1 MSSAHS
7 KLSALLIVTILSS
20 YPLHAADQHWLRVS
34 SDHFVVLTD
43 AGQKAGHDTAAR
55 FEQMRAM
62 FGQLLM
68 RNKIRMGEPL
78 EIVAIGSDKEYQQLA
93 PTANGPVP
101 PGIWIPGEDR
111 IFIMLN
117 FARPDSWR
125 AIEHSFAHYW
135 LDYNY
140 PPTPAWFDEG
150 FAEYFASLNLTSK
163 NAEFGSDP
171 ELNPVYESGVAAD
184 EIGDVKSF
192 TEILQNPVWL
202 AWPDLFTM
210 KNRVV
215 NGREGTHHTLFYAQ
229 SWILVHYL
237 INKDKLSDAG
247 KYFGLVELQKV
258 PVEQAIQQ
266 AFGMTPE
273 QLDHEVKDYFHSLTP
288 LFTSLDASKRSGMA
302 DSAEGTSHSQLPF
315 TLDEVSTSAKD
326 VPIPE
331 AQALIDEVELRI
343 PERRAHAFDDLEKLI
358 DDPKTETVVADRA
371 LSWAYVQKGDTKNAF
386 RELSAAIHLD
396 ANDPWT
402 RLGLALASYHSGE
415 QGARIQGLANM
426 MESLHIVIDQNPE
439 FAEAYNMLG
448 WAQLQGGG
456 PNAAIQSLKM
466 AVQLNPRDDGYQLR
480 LAQAYFSAKKF
491 AEASEILTR
500 LKQSTDPQIAH
511 AAAKDLSDLPFLE
524 KYGVPPVDTSAAK
537 ENTSGANG
545 SSAPQKEAAKNDN
558 DDDDQPRPKA
568 VSLEPKIDKRPV
580 KFLKVRILSVDCS
593 KAPAAV
599 LSVSSGGRKLT
610 MNVADYKSV
619 AVLGTDKFS
628 CNWKNLPVDINYR
641 ASGKTTGDLVS
652 IELK

>member
-1 MSSAHS
+1 MSLQR
-7 KLSALLIVTILSS
+7 KLSRILIALILTL
-20 YPLHAADQHWLRVS
+20 PVHAADQHWLRVS

-68 RNKIRMGEPL
+68 RNKIKMGEPL
-78 EIVAIGSDKEYQQLA
+78 QIIAVGDNKEYQQLA
-93 PTANGPVP
+93 PTANGPSA
-101 PGIWIPGEDR
+101 PGFWLSGEDR
-111 IFIMLN
+111 IFIVLN
-117 FARPDSWR
+117 LSRPDSWR
-125 AIEHSFAHYW
+125 AIEHPFAHYW
-135 LDYNY
+135 LNYNY

-150 FAEYFASLNLTSK
+150 FAEYFASLNLTGK

-171 ELNPVYESGVAAD
+171 ELNPIYESGVAAD
-184 EIGDVKSF
+184 ETSNLKSF

-202 AWPDLFTM
+202 AWPDLLTM

-229 SWILVHYL
+229 SWILVDYL

-266 AFGMTPE
+266 AFGMTTE
-273 QLDHEVKDYFHSLTP
+273 QLDHEVKSYFHSLTP
-288 LFTSLDASKRSGMA
+288 LFTTLDASKRQGIP
-302 DSAEGTSHSQLPF
+302 SAPEGTTQSPLPF
-315 TLDEVSTSAKD
+315 SLEEVSTSAKD
-326 VPIPE
+326 VPLPE
-331 AQALIDEVELRI
+331 AQALVDEMELRI
-343 PERRAHAFDDLEKLI
+343 PERRPRAFNDLEKLT
-358 DDPKTETVVADRA
+358 DNPKTETVVAHRA
-371 LSWAYVQKGDTKNAF
+371 LSWAYVQKGDTENAF
-386 RELSAAIHLD
+386 EELNAAMHMD

-415 QGARIQGLANM
+415 RGARIQGLANM
-426 MESLHIVIDQNPE
+426 MESLHIVIDEYPD

-466 AVQLNPRDDGYQLR
+466 AVQLAPREEGYQLR

-500 LKQSTDPQIAH
+500 LKQSDDRQIAS

-524 KYGVPPVDTSAAK
+524 KYGVPPEDASAPKQVTSAS
-537 ENTSGANG
+537 T
-545 SSAPQKEAAKNDN
+545 SSASVAQKKEVSD
-558 DDDDQPRPKA
+558 DDDDQPATKPA
-568 VSLEPKIDKRPV
+568 SLEPKIDRRPV

-593 KAPAAV
+593 KAPAAE
-599 LSVSSGGRKLT
+599 LSVSTGSRKLT

-619 AVLGTDKFS
+619 ALIGVDKFS
-628 CNWKNLPVDINYR
+628 CAWKNMPVNINYR

-652 IELK
+652 IEIQ

>member
-1 MSSAHS
+1 MSLQR
-7 KLSALLIVTILSS
+7 KLSRILIALILTL
-20 YPLHAADQHWLRVS
+20 PVHAADQHWLRVS

-55 FEQMRAM
+55 FEEMRAM

-68 RNKIRMGEPL
+68 RNKIKMGEPL
-78 EIVAIGSDKEYQQLA
+78 QIIAVGDNKEYQQFA
-93 PTANGPVP
+93 PTANRPSA
-101 PGIWIPGEDR
+101 PGFWLPGEDR
-111 IFIMLN
+111 IFIVLN
-117 FARPDSWR
+117 LSRPDSWR
-125 AIEHSFAHYW
+125 AIEHPFAHYW
-135 LDYNY
+135 LNYNY

-150 FAEYFASLNLTSK
+150 FAEYFASLDLTGK

-171 ELNPVYESGVAAD
+171 ELNPIYESGVAAD
-184 EIGDVKSF
+184 ETSNLKSF

-202 AWPDLFTM
+202 AWPDLLTM

-229 SWILVHYL
+229 SWILVDYL

-266 AFGMTPE
+266 AFGMTTE

-288 LFTSLDASKRSGMA
+288 LFTTLDASKRQGTP
-302 DSAEGTSHSQLPF
+302 SAPEGTTQSSLPF
-315 TLDEVSTSAKD
+315 SLEEVSTSAKD
-326 VPIPE
+326 VPLPE
-331 AQALIDEVELRI
+331 AQALVDEMELRI
-343 PERRAHAFDDLEKLI
+343 PERRPRAFNDLEKLTE
-358 DDPKTETVVADRA
+358 DPKTETVVAHRA
-371 LSWAYVQKGDTKNAF
+371 LSWAYVQKGDTENAF
-386 RELSAAIHLD
+386 EELNAAMHMD

-415 QGARIQGLANM
+415 RGARIQGLANM
-426 MESLHIVIDQNPE
+426 MESLHIVIDEYPE

-456 PNAAIQSLKM
+456 PNAAIQSMKM
-466 AVQLNPRDDGYQLR
+466 AVQLAPREEGYQLR

-491 AEASEILTR
+491 PEASEILTR
-500 LKQSTDPQIAH
+500 LKQSDDRQIAS

-524 KYGVPPVDTSAAK
+524 KYGVPPEDASAPKQVTSASTSNAGVAQKK
-537 ENTSGANG
+537 EVS
-545 SSAPQKEAAKNDN
+545 DD
-558 DDDDQPRPKA
+558 DDDDQPAPKPA
-568 VSLEPKIDKRPV
+568 SLEPKIDRRPV

-593 KAPAAV
+593 KAPAAA
-599 LSVSSGGRKLT
+599 LSVSAGSRKLT

-619 AVLGTDKFS
+619 ALIGADKFS
-628 CNWKNLPVDINYR
+628 CAWKNMPVNINYR

-652 IELK
+652 IEIQ

>member
-1 MSSAHS
+1 MSLQR
-7 KLSALLIVTILSS
+7 KLSRILIALILTL
-20 YPLHAADQHWLRVS
+20 PVHAADQHWLRVS

-68 RNKIRMGEPL
+68 RNKIKMGEPL
-78 EIVAIGSDKEYQQLA
+78 QIIAVGDNKEYQQLA
-93 PTANGPVP
+93 PTANGPSA
-101 PGIWIPGEDR
+101 PGFWLSGEDR
-111 IFIMLN
+111 IFIVLN
-117 FARPDSWR
+117 LSRPDSWR
-125 AIEHSFAHYW
+125 AIEHPFAHYW
-135 LDYNY
+135 LNYNY

-150 FAEYFASLNLTSK
+150 FAEYFASLNLTGK

-171 ELNPVYESGVAAD
+171 ELNPIYESGVAAD
-184 EIGDVKSF
+184 ETSNLKSF

-202 AWPDLFTM
+202 AWPDLLTM

-229 SWILVHYL
+229 SWILVDYL

-266 AFGMTPE
+266 AFGMTTE
-273 QLDHEVKDYFHSLTP
+273 QLDHEVKSYFHSLTP
-288 LFTSLDASKRSGMA
+288 LFTTLDASKRQGIP
-302 DSAEGTSHSQLPF
+302 SAPEGTTQSPLPF
-315 TLDEVSTSAKD
+315 SLEEVSTSAKD
-326 VPIPE
+326 VPLPE
-331 AQALIDEVELRI
+331 AQALVDEMELRI
-343 PERRAHAFDDLEKLI
+343 PERRPRAFNDLEKLT
-358 DDPKTETVVADRA
+358 DDPKTETVVAHRA
-371 LSWAYVQKGDTKNAF
+371 LSWAYVQKGDTENAF
-386 RELSAAIHLD
+386 EELNAAMHMD

-415 QGARIQGLANM
+415 RGARIQGLANM
-426 MESLHIVIDQNPE
+426 MESLHIVIDEYPD

-466 AVQLNPRDDGYQLR
+466 AVQLAPREEGYQLR

-500 LKQSTDPQIAH
+500 LKQSDDRQIAS

-524 KYGVPPVDTSAAK
+524 KYGVPPEDASAPKQVTSAS
-537 ENTSGANG
+537 T
-545 SSAPQKEAAKNDN
+545 SSASVAQKKEVSD
-558 DDDDQPRPKA
+558 DDDDQPATKPA
-568 VSLEPKIDKRPV
+568 SLEPKIDRRPV

-593 KAPAAV
+593 KAPAAE
-599 LSVSSGGRKLT
+599 LSVSTGSRKLT

-619 AVLGTDKFS
+619 ALIGVDKFS
-628 CNWKNLPVDINYR
+628 CAWKNMPVNINYR

-652 IELK
+652 IEIQ

>member
-1 MSSAHS
+1 MSLQR
-7 KLSALLIVTILSS
+7 KLSRILIALILTL
-20 YPLHAADQHWLRVS
+20 PVHAADQHWLRVS

-68 RNKIRMGEPL
+68 RNKIKMGEPL
-78 EIVAIGSDKEYQQLA
+78 QIIAVGDNKEYQQLA
-93 PTANGPVP
+93 PTANGPSA
-101 PGIWIPGEDR
+101 PGFWLSGEDR
-111 IFIMLN
+111 IFIVLN
-117 FARPDSWR
+117 LSRPDSWR
-125 AIEHSFAHYW
+125 AIEHPFAHYW
-135 LDYNY
+135 LNYNY

-150 FAEYFASLNLTSK
+150 FAEYFASLDLTGK

-171 ELNPVYESGVAAD
+171 ELNPIYESGVAAD
-184 EIGDVKSF
+184 ETSNLKSF

-202 AWPDLFTM
+202 AWPDLLTM

-229 SWILVHYL
+229 SWILVDYL

-266 AFGMTPE
+266 AFGMTTE

-288 LFTSLDASKRSGMA
+288 LFTTLDASKRQGTP
-302 DSAEGTSHSQLPF
+302 SAPEGTTQSPLPF
-315 TLDEVSTSAKD
+315 SLEEVSTSAKD
-326 VPIPE
+326 VPLPE
-331 AQALIDEVELRI
+331 AQALVDEMELRI
-343 PERRAHAFDDLEKLI
+343 PERRAHAFNELEKLT
-358 DDPKTETVVADRA
+358 DDPKTETVVAHRA
-371 LSWAYVQKGDTKNAF
+371 LSWAYVQKGDTENAF
-386 RELSAAIHLD
+386 EELNAAMHMD

-415 QGARIQGLANM
+415 RGARIQGLANM
-426 MESLHIVIDQNPE
+426 MESLHIVIDEYPE

-456 PNAAIQSLKM
+456 PNAAIQSMKM
-466 AVQLNPRDDGYQLR
+466 AVQLAPREEGYQLR

-491 AEASEILTR
+491 PEASEILTR
-500 LKQSTDPQIAH
+500 LKQSDDRQIAS

-524 KYGVPPVDTSAAK
+524 KYGVPPEDASAPKQVTSASTSNAGMAQKK
-537 ENTSGANG
+537 EVS
-545 SSAPQKEAAKNDN
+545 DD
-558 DDDDQPRPKA
+558 DDDDQPAPKPA
-568 VSLEPKIDKRPV
+568 SLEPKIDRRPV

-593 KAPAAV
+593 KAPAAA
-599 LSVSSGGRKLT
+599 LSVSAGSRKLT

-619 AVLGTDKFS
+619 ALIGADKFS
-628 CNWKNLPVDINYR
+628 CAWKNMPVNINYR

-652 IELK
+652 IEIQ

>member
-1 MSSAHS
+1 MSLQR
-7 KLSALLIVTILSS
+7 KLSRILIALILTL
-20 YPLHAADQHWLRVS
+20 PVHAADQHWLRVS

-55 FEQMRAM
+55 FEEMRAM

-68 RNKIRMGEPL
+68 RNKIKMGEPL
-78 EIVAIGSDKEYQQLA
+78 QIIAVGDNKEYQQLA
-93 PTANGPVP
+93 PTANGPSA
-101 PGIWIPGEDR
+101 PGFWLSGEDR
-111 IFIMLN
+111 IFIVLN
-117 FARPDSWR
+117 LSRPDSWR
-125 AIEHSFAHYW
+125 AIEHPFAHYW
-135 LDYNY
+135 LNYNY

-150 FAEYFASLNLTSK
+150 FAEYFASLNLTGK

-171 ELNPVYESGVAAD
+171 ELNPIYESGVAAD
-184 EIGDVKSF
+184 ETSNLKSF

-202 AWPDLFTM
+202 AWPDLLTM

-229 SWILVHYL
+229 SWILVDYL

-266 AFGMTPE
+266 AFGMTTE
-273 QLDHEVKDYFHSLTP
+273 QLDHEVKSYFHSLTP
-288 LFTSLDASKRSGMA
+288 LFTTLDASKRQGIP
-302 DSAEGTSHSQLPF
+302 SAPEGTTQSPLPF
-315 TLDEVSTSAKD
+315 SLEEVSTSAKD
-326 VPIPE
+326 VPLPE
-331 AQALIDEVELRI
+331 AQALVDEMELRI
-343 PERRAHAFDDLEKLI
+343 PERRPRAFNDLEKLT
-358 DDPKTETVVADRA
+358 DNPKTETVVAHRA
-371 LSWAYVQKGDTKNAF
+371 LSWAYVQKGDTENAF
-386 RELSAAIHLD
+386 EELNAAMHMD

-415 QGARIQGLANM
+415 RGARIQGLANM
-426 MESLHIVIDQNPE
+426 MESLHIVIDEYPD

-466 AVQLNPRDDGYQLR
+466 AVQLAPREEGYQLR

-500 LKQSTDPQIAH
+500 LKQSDDRQIAS

-524 KYGVPPVDTSAAK
+524 KYGVPPEDASAPKQVTSAS
-537 ENTSGANG
+537 T
-545 SSAPQKEAAKNDN
+545 SSASVAQKKEVSD
-558 DDDDQPRPKA
+558 DDDDQPATKPA
-568 VSLEPKIDKRPV
+568 SLEPKIDRRPV

-593 KAPAAV
+593 KAPAAE
-599 LSVSSGGRKLT
+599 LSVSTGSRKLT

-619 AVLGTDKFS
+619 ALIGVDKFS
-628 CNWKNLPVDINYR
+628 CAWKNMPVNINYR

-652 IELK
+652 IEIQ

>member
-1 MSSAHS
+1 MSLQR
-7 KLSALLIVTILSS
+7 KLSRILIALILTL
-20 YPLHAADQHWLRVS
+20 PVHAADQHWLRVS

-68 RNKIRMGEPL
+68 RNKIKMGEPL
-78 EIVAIGSDKEYQQLA
+78 QIIAVGDNKEYQQFA
-93 PTANGPVP
+93 PTANGPSA
-101 PGIWIPGEDR
+101 PGFWLPGEDR
-111 IFIMLN
+111 IFIVLN
-117 FARPDSWR
+117 LSRPDSWR
-125 AIEHSFAHYW
+125 AIEHPFAHYW
-135 LDYNY
+135 LNYNY

-150 FAEYFASLNLTSK
+150 FAEYFASLDLTGK

-171 ELNPVYESGVAAD
+171 ELNPIYESGVAAD
-184 EIGDVKSF
+184 ETSNLKSF

-202 AWPDLFTM
+202 AWPDLLTM

-229 SWILVHYL
+229 SWILVDYL

-258 PVEQAIQQ
+258 PVEQAIQE
-266 AFGMTPE
+266 AFGMTTE

-288 LFTSLDASKRSGMA
+288 LFTTLDASKRQGTP
-302 DSAEGTSHSQLPF
+302 SAPEGTTQSSLPF
-315 TLDEVSTSAKD
+315 SLEEVSTSAKD
-326 VPIPE
+326 VPLPE
-331 AQALIDEVELRI
+331 AQALVDEMELRI
-343 PERRAHAFDDLEKLI
+343 PERRPRAFNDLEKLTE
-358 DDPKTETVVADRA
+358 DPKTETVVAHRA
-371 LSWAYVQKGDTKNAF
+371 LSWAYVQKGDTENAF
-386 RELSAAIHLD
+386 EELNAAMHMD

-415 QGARIQGLANM
+415 RGARIQGLANM
-426 MESLHIVIDQNPE
+426 MESLHIVIDEYPE

-456 PNAAIQSLKM
+456 PNAAIQSMKM
-466 AVQLNPRDDGYQLR
+466 AVQLAPREEGYQLR

-491 AEASEILTR
+491 PEASEILTR
-500 LKQSTDPQIAH
+500 LKQSDDRQIAS

-524 KYGVPPVDTSAAK
+524 KYGVPPEDASAPKQVTSASTSNAGVAQKK
-537 ENTSGANG
+537 EVS
-545 SSAPQKEAAKNDN
+545 DD
-558 DDDDQPRPKA
+558 DDDDQPAPKPA
-568 VSLEPKIDKRPV
+568 SLEPKIDRRPV
-580 KFLKVRILSVDCS
+580 KFLKVRILSIDCS
-593 KAPAAV
+593 KAPAAA
-599 LSVSSGGRKLT
+599 LSVSAGSRKLT

-619 AVLGTDKFS
+619 ALIGTDKFS
-628 CNWKNLPVDINYR
+628 CAWKNMPVNINYR

-652 IELK
+652 IEIQ